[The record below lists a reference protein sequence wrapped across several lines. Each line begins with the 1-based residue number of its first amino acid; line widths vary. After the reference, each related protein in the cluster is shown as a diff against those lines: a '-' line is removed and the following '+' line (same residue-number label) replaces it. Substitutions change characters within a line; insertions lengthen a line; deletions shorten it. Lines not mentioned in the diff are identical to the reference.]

1 MSKQASDAAVYNI
14 IAFVF
19 ADKDTALQVSKEL
32 KASAK
37 PAGYKIVANA
47 VVEVDDKGK
56 PHVHEAGHG
65 RWGAGIGAV
74 TGVGMLALL
83 GGPAGLLVWA
93 VAGGAIGGVIG
104 KHMGRAIPADDLRK
118 LAAQMQP
125 NTSAILAMV
134 EDKEAEALIGDLQGY
149 KAQVVTLTVGDET
162 SGEIAQAVA
171 VDVEAPAAAAAAP
184 ADKAAAP
191 AAPAAAAPA
200 AAAPADKDAKK

>member
-1 MSKQASDAAVYNI
+1 MSKQVNDAAVYNI

-65 RWGAGIGAV
+65 GWGTGGGLAV
-74 TGVGMLALL
+74 GGLL
-83 GGPAGLLVWA
+83 GLIGGPAGLLIWA
-93 VAGGAIGGVIG
+93 VAGGAIGGIMG
-104 KHMGRAIPADDLRK
+104 KHMGRAIPADDLKK

-134 EDKEAEALIGDLQGY
+134 EDKAAEQLIGDMQGY
-149 KAQVVTLTVGDET
+149 KAQVVTLTVGDEV
-162 SGEIAQAVA
+162 SGEVAAAVA
-171 VDVEAPAAAAAAP
+171 VDVEAPAA
-184 ADKAAAP
+184 

-200 AAAPADKDAKK
+200 AAAPADKAAKK